1 MSDYYEALAVDYAN
15 QALIKRAIATV
26 YLENL
31 NDEFFWKPQLE
42 YVKAGTY
49 NFVGSSRNE
58 SNIETSGSA
67 QCLKF
72 KGLLSEKF
80 FVCMDS
86 DYRNLGI
93 GDAVSANDFIVQ
105 TYTYSWENHLC
116 FADELQT
123 RFTNAMKGKTPYVQF
138 DFKIFLGK
146 LSKCVFPM
154 VLLYLSMRRN
164 GRVDFTTKKFN
175 KLFEIRLDDSD
186 YLNNGDGIIRK
197 LNEGFASLQ
206 SALNYPMN
214 LKQETAHYARLGLS
228 KNNAYLR
235 MRGHTLYNFINAIG
249 THVCKNT
256 RVPFASRILKIVE
269 VSQSRYTEMNN
280 LQQDARQISI
290 TCSRGACRQH
300 RSGVAFNL
308 Y

>member
-1 MSDYYEALAVDYAN
+1 MSGYYEALAVDYAN
-15 QALIKRAIATV
+15 QALIKRAVATV

-58 SNIETSGSA
+58 SNIKTSGSA

-86 DYRNLGI
+86 DY
-93 GDAVSANDFIVQ
+93 
-105 TYTYSWENHLC
+105 
-116 FADELQT
+116 
-123 RFTNAMKGKTPYVQF
+123 
-138 DFKIFLGK
+138 
-146 LSKCVFPM
+146 
-154 VLLYLSMRRN
+154 
-164 GRVDFTTKKFN
+164 
-175 KLFEIRLDDSD
+175 
-186 YLNNGDGIIRK
+186 LNNGDGIIHK

-206 SALNYPMN
+206 SALNYPIN

-235 MRGHTLYNFINAIG
+235 MRGHTLYNFINTIG
-249 THVCKNT
+249 NHVCKNT
-256 RVPFASRILKIVE
+256 RVQFSSRILKIVDAN
-269 VSQSRYTEMNN
+269 QSRYTEMKN
-280 LQQDARQISI
+280 LRQDAGQI
-290 TCSRGACRQH
+290 
-300 RSGVAFNL
+300 L
-308 Y
+308 L